1 VILSRLWQRLKPKKL
16 TPEEFAEL
24 QKEQREYEKRRKQ
37 GLERD
42 LYEGFPSEDAVK
54 GFLWFH

>member
-1 VILSRLWQRLKPKKL
+1 VVLSRLWRRLKPRRL

-24 QKEQREYEKRRKQ
+24 QKERHEHERRRRQ
-37 GLERD
+37 GLERN
-42 LYEGFPSEDAVK
+42 LEEGFPSEDAVK